1 VLKLTFLDALG
12 GVVHKPRANGARPC
26 ARNGLFFKQLGLAT
40 AQCVASPVTG
50 LVGAGSVVRDYTTT
64 PSLTRPDRPA
74 VTAAV
79 PPPCQVLLSVDAT
92 TRKLSGKEETRRM
105 RPPRVFDTKMPQ
117 LVSLEDRM
125 VVKLQMVLEG
135 FVPPPVAADA
145 GSSAGLRKG
154 TLMVKVRLLS
164 QLKEGLPT
172 VVQEHRTR
180 AIDWPKVKHWEVRG
194 EAGPVE
200 GRTLAHA
207 GAHRASRLAPAGA
220 AGARARLPR
229 GRHPARAL
237 ERAGR

>member
-1 VLKLTFLDALG
+1 
-12 GVVHKPRANGARPC
+12 
-26 ARNGLFFKQLGLAT
+26 
-40 AQCVASPVTG
+40 
-50 LVGAGSVVRDYTTT
+50 
-64 PSLTRPDRPA
+64 
-74 VTAAV
+74 
-79 PPPCQVLLSVDAT
+79 
-92 TRKLSGKEETRRM
+92 M

-117 LVSLEDRM
+117 LVSLENRM

-135 FVPPPVAADA
+135 FVPPPVATDA
-145 GSSAGLRKG
+145 GWSAGLRKG

-220 AGARARLPR
+220 AGARVRLPR